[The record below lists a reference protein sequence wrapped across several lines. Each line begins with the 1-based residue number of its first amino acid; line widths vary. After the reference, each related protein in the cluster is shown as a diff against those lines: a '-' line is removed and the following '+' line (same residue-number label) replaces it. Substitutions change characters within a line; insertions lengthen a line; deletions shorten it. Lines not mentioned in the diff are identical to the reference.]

1 MNNRSYLAKRAI
13 LIIPQLFIV
22 MIITF
27 SLMHIAPGDP
37 VEMFFGGPD
46 GDEVLVA
53 QLVEEYG
60 FDKPIWHQFLV
71 WTGKLLRGDLGFSF
85 VTNRSV
91 SSMIIERLGN
101 TLTLMLTSL
110 IIAILVGIFLGTVSA
125 YMQYSFMDNFT
136 RVFVV
141 LGTATPAFW
150 IGLMAMLVFG
160 VWLGW
165 LPVSGTMSLGIT
177 NESWLVQLSDR
188 IWHMILPVSILS
200 YRFMATYTRQM
211 RANMLQVLNQDYI
224 RTARAKGLREM
235 IVVGKHAMKN
245 ALLPIVTIIGM
256 SLGSIISGAVIIET
270 IFSWPGLGSLTI
282 QSVLRRDYSV
292 IMAIVLI
299 LGVMIVVANLLT
311 DLVYSYLDPRIEY

>member
-1 MNNRSYLAKRAI
+1 VRNRSYIVRRAVM
-13 LIIPQLFIV
+13 IIPQLFIV

-37 VEMFFGGPD
+37 VEMFFGGPE

-60 FDKPIWHQFLV
+60 FDKPIWQQFLI
-71 WTGKLLRGDLGFSF
+71 WAGKLVRGDLGFSF

-91 SSMIIERLGN
+91 TRMIMERLGN
-101 TLTLMLTSL
+101 TLLLMLTSL
-110 IIAILVGIFLGTVSA
+110 FIAVVIGIILGTVSA
-125 YMQYSFMDNFT
+125 YKQYSFIDNAT

-141 LGTATPAFW
+141 FGTATPAFW

-160 VWLGW
+160 VWLDW
-165 LPVSGTMSLGIT
+165 FPVSGTMSLGLAD
-177 NESWLVQLSDR
+177 ESWTVRLLDR
-188 IWHMILPVSILS
+188 VWHMVLPVGILS

-211 RANMLQVLNQDYI
+211 RANMLQVLNQDYV
-224 RTARAKGLREM
+224 RTARAKGLKEI
-235 IVVGKHAMKN
+235 IVVGRHAMKN

-256 SLGSIISGAVIIET
+256 SIGTIISGAVIIET

-292 IMAIVLI
+292 IMAIVLM

-311 DLVYSYLDPRIEY
+311 DLLYSYLDPRIEY

>member
-1 MNNRSYLAKRAI
+1 MV
-13 LIIPQLFIV
+13 IPQLFVV

-27 SLMHIAPGDP
+27 SLMHVAPGDP
-37 VEMFFGGPD
+37 VEMFFGGPE
-46 GDEVLVA
+46 GDEELVA

-60 FDKPIWHQFLV
+60 FNKPIWQQFLI
-71 WTGKLLRGDLGFSF
+71 WAGKLLKGDLGFSF

-91 SSMIIERLGN
+91 SSMIMERLSN

-110 IIAILVGIFLGTVSA
+110 VIAIVVGIFLGTVSA
-125 YMQYSFMDNFT
+125 YKQYSFLDNFA

-177 NESWLVQLSDR
+177 DESWLVQVKDR

-211 RANMLQVLNQDYI
+211 RANMLQVMNQDYI

-256 SLGSIISGAVIIET
+256 SLGTVISGAVIIET

-292 IMAIVLI
+292 IMAIVLM

>member
-1 MNNRSYLAKRAI
+1 M
-13 LIIPQLFIV
+13 IIPQLFIV

-37 VEMFFGGPD
+37 VEMFFGGPE
-46 GDEVLVA
+46 GDQELVA

-60 FDKPIWHQFLV
+60 FNKPIWQQFLI
-71 WTGKLLRGDLGFSF
+71 WAGKLMKGDLGYSF
-85 VTNRSV
+85 VTNRPV
-91 SSMIIERLGN
+91 SSMIMERLGN
-101 TLTLMLTSL
+101 TLTLMATSVL
-110 IIAILVGIFLGTVSA
+110 IAIIVGILLGTISA
-125 YMQYSFMDNFT
+125 YKQYSFTDNAT
-136 RVFVV
+136 RIFVIF
-141 LGTATPAFW
+141 GTATPAFW

-165 LPVSGTMSLGIT
+165 LPVSGIMSLGIAD
-177 NESWLVQLSDR
+177 ESWSVKFMDR
-188 IWHMILPVSILS
+188 LWHMVLPVSILS

-224 RTARAKGLREM
+224 RTARAKGLKEM
-235 IVVGKHAMKN
+235 IVVGRHAMKN

-256 SLGSIISGAVIIET
+256 SIGTIISGAVIIET

-292 IMAIVLI
+292 IMAIVLM
-299 LGVMIVVANLLT
+299 LGVMIVLANLIT
-311 DLVYSYLDPRIEY
+311 DLAYSYLDPRIEY

>member
-1 MNNRSYLAKRAI
+1 MKTRSYIAKRAVM
-13 LIIPQLFIV
+13 IIPQLFIV

-27 SLMHIAPGDP
+27 SLMHFAPGDP
-37 VEMFFGGPD
+37 VEMFFGGPE
-46 GDEVLVA
+46 GDAELVA

-60 FDKPIWHQFLV
+60 FNKPIWQQFLIWV
-71 WTGKLLRGDLGFSF
+71 GKLLHGDLGYSF
-85 VTNRSV
+85 VPNRPV
-91 SSMIIERLGN
+91 YRMIMERIGN
-101 TLTLMLTSL
+101 TLTLMLTSVV
-110 IIAILVGIFLGTVSA
+110 IAIVVGIILGTISA
-125 YMQYSFMDNFT
+125 YKQYSFVDNFT

-141 LGTATPAFW
+141 FGTATPAFW

-165 LPVSGTMSLGIT
+165 LPVSGTMSLGILDKNWSVKLT
-177 NESWLVQLSDR
+177 DR

-224 RTARAKGLREM
+224 RTARAKGLKEM

-245 ALLPIVTIIGM
+245 AMLPIVTIIGM
-256 SLGSIISGAVIIET
+256 SLGTIINGAVIIET
-270 IFSWPGLGSLTI
+270 IFSWPGIGSLTI

-292 IMAIVLI
+292 IMAIVLL
-299 LGVMIVVANLLT
+299 LGVMIVFANLLT
-311 DLVYSYLDPRIEY
+311 DIVYSYLDPRIEF